1 MTQAEDYYNYQH
13 LQGYQIQP
21 NPANLPPVGG
31 PQGGIPPSSL
41 GLTGSQQMTGSA
53 YATPIYDKNPTVTDN
68 KALENQDQGLDEFDD
83 LTVEE
88 LRSLLDNFKNLSKG
102 EQMDLIRYMKKLE
115 QTDPEK
121 VKLLSSLQNQDKT
134 HRLVLNR
141 SPKMKEGGQVPSV
154 PNL

>member
-1 MTQAEDYYNYQH
+1 MGPLFIPFH
-13 LQGYQIQP
+13 FSS
-21 NPANLPPVGG
+21 LPPVGG

-53 YATPIYDKNPTVTDN
+53 YATPIYDKNLTVTDN
-68 KALENQDQGLDEFDD
+68 KAVEHQDQGLDEFDD
-83 LTVEE
+83 LTIEE

-121 VKLLSSLQNQDKT
+121 VKLLK
-134 HRLVLNR
+134 R
-141 SPKMKEGGQVPSV
+141 SVKPAAPGPSGDAG
-154 PNL
+154 PMSKPTESR